1 MNSYLTLS
9 KWWTSSSGKE
19 RKEKKDRKK
28 RKRKKKVVQGKVW
41 FQWDRREQTLFRIS
55 WPLKHEGSLK
65 KDMKI
70 ANQQVGGCPR

>member
-1 MNSYLTLS
+1 ME
-9 KWWTSSSGKE
+9 K
-19 RKEKKDRKK
+19 KEKKKK
-28 RKRKKKVVQGKVW
+28 RKKGREKKKAVQGKVW

-55 WPLKHEGSLK
+55 WPLKHEGSSK